1 MRAKQVRS
9 PHRSFRLYLGYTWRE
24 EEEEEKERVDE
35 DVGGREAEMV
45 VARYGGGK
53 RKKVGWVRE

>member
-9 PHRSFRLYLGYTWRE
+9 PHRSFRLYLDYTRQE
-24 EEEEEKERVDE
+24 EEDEDE
-35 DVGGREAEMV
+35 DVGGWEAEV
-45 VARYGGGK
+45 VVAVARYSGGG

>member
-24 EEEEEKERVDE
+24 EEEKERVDE
-35 DVGGREAEMV
+35 DVGGREAEVVVAVRAMV
-45 VARYGGGK
+45 VVKGRRWGG
-53 RKKVGWVRE
+53 